1 MTKIILA
8 TILILSIF
16 LRFYQP
22 FTANSSGLTI
32 PPSLNWDEASLGYN
46 AYSILKSGKDEW
58 GRALPLTFEAF
69 GDYKLPGYI
78 YTALPFIAIFGLS
91 EFSVR
96 LPSQI
101 AGVFAVLLV
110 YLISKRIFKDETT
123 ALFSAF
129 LIAISPWH
137 LFLSRIA
144 LEANLALTFFLA
156 GLYLFLL
163 DHQRLRYLILS
174 SVLFGLT
181 FFTYNSARVFMPLFL
196 ISLVVF
202 YKKDLLTNKKLLMIP
217 ASILGVF
224 ILSAAILAVFQDS
237 SSRYFWVTIL
247 DQGAIN
253 SINEARNN
261 SNLPD
266 ILNRIINNRVV
277 YFIKSFIINYLKHFS
292 LPFLYF
298 EGGSNHQF
306 SIPNQG
312 LAYILEL
319 PFLLIGL
326 VSILRKKVGFI
337 LLAWLFLA
345 PIPSA
350 ITREAPHVL
359 RSIFMLGVMQI
370 ITGYGLVT
378 SLKRVENNIV
388 NKTALSFLLLGLF
401 GICSFYYIRAYFS
414 YYPKNESQ
422 SWQYGMK
429 QMYEYLDNNSLI
441 RNEEKIYITKR
452 YGEPHIFYL
461 FYSGYDPRKYQNNS
475 TLVRYERTNWRW
487 IDRLDNLFFINDW
500 EIKEKLQNE
509 KNFILVTSPGN
520 YPPDSKV
527 LYSINF
533 LDGSKAFDIV
543 RI

>member
-1 MTKIILA
+1 MTKIILV

-22 FTANSSGLTI
+22 ITSNSSEFTI
-32 PPSLNWDEASLGYN
+32 PPALNWDEASLGYN

-58 GRALPLTFEAF
+58 GRVLPLTFEAF

-78 YTALPFIAIFGLS
+78 YTSLPFIALFGLS
-91 EFSVR
+91 EFSIRIV
-96 LPSQI
+96 SQI
-101 AGVFAVLLV
+101 AGVFAILLV
-110 YLISKRIFKDETT
+110 YLISIRIFKDEAT

-163 DHQRLRYLILS
+163 GHKTLRYLIFS

-181 FFTYNSARVFMPLFL
+181 LFTYNSARVFVPLFL
-196 ISLVVF
+196 IPLVVF
-202 YKKDLLTNKKLLMIP
+202 YKKDLLTNKKLLLIP
-217 ASILGVF
+217 AFILGVF
-224 ILSAAILAVFQDS
+224 IISAALLAVFQDS

-253 SINEARNN
+253 SINEARNS

-266 ILNRIINNRVV
+266 ILNRLVNNRMV
-277 YFIKSFIINYLKHFS
+277 YFIQNLILNYLKHFS

-319 PFLLIGL
+319 PFLVTGLIT
-326 VSILRKKVGFI
+326 IFRKKVGLM
-337 LLAWLFLA
+337 LLVWLFLA

-350 ITREAPHVL
+350 VTREAPHVL
-359 RSIFMLGVMQI
+359 RAIFMLGVMHI

-378 SLKRVENNIV
+378 LLKKVENKIV

-401 GICSFYYIRAYFS
+401 GISCFYYLSAYFS
-414 YYPKNESQ
+414 HYPKSESQ
-422 SWQYGMK
+422 SWQFGMK
-429 QMYEYLDNNSLI
+429 QMYEYLENNSLI
-441 RNEEKIYITKR
+441 RNEEKIYITKK

-461 FYSGYDPRKYQNNS
+461 FYSKYDPRKFQKNS
-475 TLVRYERTNWRW
+475 TLVRYEKTNWRW
-487 IDRLDNLFFINDW
+487 VDRLDNLFFINDW
-500 EIKEKLQNE
+500 EIKEKLQKE

-520 YPPDSKV
+520 YPPESEV